1 MKKQLTAMLLTA
13 AFCIN
18 LTAPVFAAA
27 PAAESTRKTE
37 VVYRDSGDLTLPKL
51 SEGEIFQLLSDNP
64 LTLPSDIYEE
74 RPHLSNPYS
83 AGKLKDEAL
92 EAALNRLNALR
103 RIAGLQP
110 VELDEQ
116 FCEDAQHGAV
126 VLAALDNGLNHHP
139 DQPSDMDYDFYQK
152 GYDADASSNLYW
164 GPTLTE
170 AVDGFMKDP
179 GDSNALRVGHRRWQL
194 NPYMARVGFGQAK
207 GKQSNSP
214 YTAEKV
220 FGYGYGSQASCDFD
234 FIAWPASGNFPKSQ
248 FESDTS
254 WSVTLNLHQYE
265 TPQQENIK
273 VTLTRQSDGRKW
285 TFSDESSNGLFNVDT
300 TGYGVANCI
309 VFRPTGISQYDGV
322 YTVHIDGLKTL
333 DGEDVTDF
341 DYKVN
346 FFDAGH
352 GSSGGSTWGGNP
364 GNTDNT
370 GSTGNTGTGDSQGI
384 DDGVATAIMVGC
396 VVVLGAKLVYDVAK
410 TVQSMPVEISGS
422 VKLADGT
429 PLKGATLTLTK
440 NGKTAATTT
449 AKADG
454 SFKMKVERGDYTLNV
469 GFYNEAGQYYEQ
481 THSLKVPASDMQ
493 FVF

>member
-1 MKKQLTAMLLTA
+1 MKKQLTALLLTA

-27 PAAESTRKTE
+27 PAAESTQKTE

-51 SEGEIFQLLSDNP
+51 SEGEISQLLSDNP

-103 RIAGLQP
+103 RIAGLPSVQ
-110 VELDEQ
+110 LDEQ

-126 VLAALDNGLNHHP
+126 VQAALESGLSHYP
-139 DQPSDMDYDFYQK
+139 DQPSDMDDDFYQK
-152 GYDADASSNLYW
+152 GYDASSSSNLFA
-164 GPTLTE
+164 GPTLTA
-170 AVDGFMKDP
+170 AVDGFMEDSDP
-179 GDSNALRVGHRRWQL
+179 TNIDRVGHRRWQL
-194 NPYMARVGFGQAK
+194 DPEMGCIGFGHAK
-207 GKQSNSP
+207 GQHNNVR

-220 FGYGYGSQASCDFD
+220 FQRGDYKYGEVSCDYD
-234 FIAWPASGNFPKSQ
+234 FVAWPASGNFPNGQ
-248 FESDTS
+248 FDPDIA
-254 WSVTLNLHQYE
+254 WSVSVNPDNYWAPTIQ
-265 TPQQENIK
+265 NIK
-273 VTLTRQSDGRKW
+273 VTLTRQSDGKTW
-285 TFSDESSNGLFNVDT
+285 KFSNESSDGYFNVNNVK
-300 TGYGVANCI
+300 YGINNCI
-309 VFRPTGISQYDGV
+309 IFRPIGTGNYNGV
-322 YTVHIDGLKTL
+322 YTVHIDGLKTM
-333 DGEDVTDF
+333 DGKDVTDF

-346 FFDAGH
+346 FFNAGQ
-352 GSSGGSTWGGNP
+352 SSGGWGWGG
-364 GNTDNT
+364 DND
-370 GSTGNTGTGDSQGI
+370 STGTGDSQGI

-396 VVVLGAKLVYDVAK
+396 IVILGAKLVYDVAK

-429 PLKGATLTLTK
+429 PLEGATLTLTK
-440 NGKTAATTT
+440 NGKTVATTT

-481 THSLKVPASDMQ
+481 THALKVPASGVQ

>member
-1 MKKQLTAMLLTA
+1 MKKQLTALLLTA

-18 LTAPVFAAA
+18 LTAPVLAAA
-27 PAAESTRKTE
+27 PAAESTQKTE

-51 SEGEIFQLLSDNP
+51 SEGEISQLLSDNP

-103 RIAGLQP
+103 RIAGLP
-110 VELDEQ
+110 SVELDEQ
-116 FCEDAQHGAV
+116 FCDNAQHGAV
-126 VLAALDNGLNHHP
+126 VQAALENGLSHYP
-139 DQPSDMDYDFYQK
+139 DQPSDMDDDFYQK
-152 GYDADASSNLYW
+152 GYNASRSSNLFA
-164 GPTLTE
+164 GPTLTA
-170 AVDGFMKDP
+170 AVDGFMEDSDP
-179 GDSNALRVGHRRWQL
+179 TNIDRVGHRRWQL
-194 NPYMARVGFGQAK
+194 DPDMKRVGFGQAK
-207 GKQSNSP
+207 GQHNNVR

-220 FGYGYGSQASCDFD
+220 FSYRDYDGYSSKEDCDYD
-234 FIAWPASGNFPKSQ
+234 FVAWPASGNFPNGQ
-248 FESDTS
+248 FAPDIA
-254 WSVTLNLHQYE
+254 WSVSVNPDKYWAPTIQ
-265 TPQQENIK
+265 NIK
-273 VTLTRQSDGRKW
+273 VTLTRQSDGKTW
-285 TFSDESSNGLFNVDT
+285 KFSNESSNGYFNVDNN
-300 TGYGVANCI
+300 GYGINNCI
-309 VFRPTGISQYDGV
+309 IFWPIGTGSYNGV

-346 FFDAGH
+346 FFNAGQ
-352 GSSGGSTWGGNP
+352 SSGGWSWGG
-364 GNTDNT
+364 DND
-370 GSTGNTGTGDSQGI
+370 STGDGGTPGI

-396 VVVLGAKLVYDVAK
+396 VVILGAKLVYDVAK

-422 VKLADGT
+422 VRLADGT
-429 PLKGATLTLTK
+429 PLEGATLTLTK
-440 NGKTAATTT
+440 DGKTVTSTT

-454 SFKMKVERGDYTLNV
+454 SFRMKAERGEYTLTV

-481 THSLKVPASDMQ
+481 THALRLPASGMQ

>member
-1 MKKQLTAMLLTA
+1 MKKQLTALLLTA

-27 PAAESTRKTE
+27 PAAESAQKTE

-51 SEGEIFQLLSDNP
+51 SEGEISQLLSDNP

-103 RIAGLQP
+103 RIAGLPSVQ
-110 VELDEQ
+110 LDEQ

-126 VLAALDNGLNHHP
+126 VQAALESGLSHYP
-139 DQPSDMDYDFYQK
+139 DQPSDMDDDFYQK
-152 GYDADASSNLYW
+152 GYDASSSSNLFA
-164 GPTLTE
+164 GPTLTA
-170 AVDGFMKDP
+170 AVDGFMEDSDP
-179 GDSNALRVGHRRWQL
+179 TNIDRVGHRRWQL
-194 NPYMARVGFGQAK
+194 DPEMGCIGFGHAK
-207 GKQSNSP
+207 GQHNNVR

-220 FGYGYGSQASCDFD
+220 FQRGDYKYGEVSCDYD
-234 FIAWPASGNFPKSQ
+234 FVAWPASGNFPNGQ
-248 FESDTS
+248 FDPDIA
-254 WSVTLNLHQYE
+254 WSVSVNPDNYWAPTIQ
-265 TPQQENIK
+265 NIK
-273 VTLTRQSDGRKW
+273 VTLTRQSDGKTW
-285 TFSDESSNGLFNVDT
+285 KFSNESSDGYFNVNNVK
-300 TGYGVANCI
+300 YGINNCI
-309 VFRPTGISQYDGV
+309 IFRPIGTGNYNGV
-322 YTVHIDGLKTL
+322 YTVHIDGLKTM
-333 DGEDVTDF
+333 DGKDVTDF
-341 DYKVN
+341 DYQVN
-346 FFDAGH
+346 FFNAGQ
-352 GSSGGSTWGGNP
+352 SSGGWGG
-364 GNTDNT
+364 DND
-370 GSTGNTGTGDSQGI
+370 STGTGGSQGI

-396 VVVLGAKLVYDVAK
+396 VVILGAKLVYDVAK

-429 PLKGATLTLTK
+429 PLEGATLTLTK
-440 NGKTAATTT
+440 NGKTVATTT

-481 THSLKVPASDMQ
+481 THALKVPASGMQ

>member
-1 MKKQLTAMLLTA
+1 MKKQLTALLLTA

-27 PAAESTRKTE
+27 PAAESTQKTE

-51 SEGEIFQLLSDNP
+51 SEGEISQLLSDNP

-103 RIAGLQP
+103 RIAGLPSVQ
-110 VELDEQ
+110 LDEQ
-116 FCEDAQHGAV
+116 FCEAAQHGAV

-152 GYDADASSNLYW
+152 GYDADASSNLYG

-220 FGYGYGSQASCDFD
+220 FGYGYEGQTSCDFD

-254 WSVTLNLHQYE
+254 WSVTVNPYE
-265 TPQQENIK
+265 YRIPLQENIK

-309 VFRPTGISQYDGV
+309 VFRPTGISQYNGV

-346 FFDAGH
+346 FFNAGQ
-352 GSSGGSTWGGNP
+352 SSGGWGWGG
-364 GNTDNT
+364 DND
-370 GSTGNTGTGDSQGI
+370 STGTGGSQGI

-396 VVVLGAKLVYDVAK
+396 VVILGAKLVYDVAK

-429 PLKGATLTLTK
+429 PLEGATLTLTK
-440 NGKTAATTT
+440 NGKTVATTT

-481 THSLKVPASDMQ
+481 THALKVPASGMQ

>member
-1 MKKQLTAMLLTA
+1 MKKQLTALLLTA

-27 PAAESTRKTE
+27 PAAESTQKTE

-51 SEGEIFQLLSDNP
+51 SEGEISQLLSDNP

-103 RIAGLQP
+103 RIAGLPSVQ
-110 VELDEQ
+110 LDEQ

-126 VLAALDNGLNHHP
+126 VQAALESGLSHYP
-139 DQPSDMDYDFYQK
+139 DQPSDMDDDFYQK
-152 GYDADASSNLYW
+152 GYDASSSSNLFA
-164 GPTLTE
+164 GPTLTA
-170 AVDGFMKDP
+170 AVDGFMEDSDP
-179 GDSNALRVGHRRWQL
+179 TNIDRVGHRRWQL
-194 NPYMARVGFGQAK
+194 DPEMGCIGFGHAK
-207 GKQSNSP
+207 GQHNNVR

-220 FGYGYGSQASCDFD
+220 FQRGDYKYGEVSCDYD
-234 FIAWPASGNFPKSQ
+234 FVAWPASGNFPNGQ
-248 FESDTS
+248 FDPDIA
-254 WSVTLNLHQYE
+254 WSVSVNPDNYWAPTIQ
-265 TPQQENIK
+265 NIK
-273 VTLTRQSDGRKW
+273 VTLTRQSDGKTW
-285 TFSDESSNGLFNVDT
+285 KFSNESSNGYFNVNNVK
-300 TGYGVANCI
+300 YGINNCI
-309 VFRPTGISQYDGV
+309 IFRPIGTGNYNGV
-322 YTVHIDGLKTL
+322 YTVHIDGLKTS
-333 DGEDVTDF
+333 DGKDVTDF

-346 FFDAGH
+346 FFNAGQ
-352 GSSGGSTWGGNP
+352 SSGGWGWGG
-364 GNTDNT
+364 DND
-370 GSTGNTGTGDSQGI
+370 STGTGGSQGI

-396 VVVLGAKLVYDVAK
+396 VVILGAKLVYDVAK

-429 PLKGATLTLTK
+429 PLEGATLTLTK
-440 NGKTAATTT
+440 NGKTVATTT

-481 THSLKVPASDMQ
+481 THALKVPASGMQ

>member
-1 MKKQLTAMLLTA
+1 MKKQLTALLLTA

-27 PAAESTRKTE
+27 PAAESTQKTE
-37 VVYRDSGDLTLPKL
+37 VVYRNSGDLTLSKL
-51 SEGEIFQLLSDNP
+51 SEGEISQLLSDNP
-64 LTLPSDIYEE
+64 LTLPDELFDE
-74 RPHLSNPYS
+74 VPHTSAPYS
-83 AGKLKDEAL
+83 PGKMNDEILQAG
-92 EAALNRLNALR
+92 LNRLNALR
-103 RIAGLQP
+103 RIAGLQS
-110 VELDEQ
+110 VELDEEL
-116 FCEDAQHGAV
+116 CEEAQYGAV
-126 VLAALDNGLNHHP
+126 LLAALDNGLNHHP
-139 DQPSDMDYDFYQK
+139 SQPVDMDDDFYQK
-152 GYDADASSNLYW
+152 GYDGTSSSNLYL
-164 GPTLTE
+164 GPLLTD

-179 GDSNALRVGHRRWQL
+179 GDSNASDVGHRRWQL
-194 NPYMARVGFGQAK
+194 NPYMSYVGFGQALEK
-207 GKQSNSP
+207 GSLRR
-214 YTAEKV
+214 YTAENVISRKNN
-220 FGYGYGSQASCDFD
+220 ASCDYD

-254 WSVTLNLHQYE
+254 WSVTVNPYE
-265 TPQQENIK
+265 YRIPLQENIK

-309 VFRPTGISQYDGV
+309 VFRPTGISQYDGF

-333 DGEDVTDF
+333 NGEDVTDF

-346 FFDAGH
+346 FFGAGQ
-352 GSSGGSTWGGNP
+352 SSGGWNWGGNTG
-364 GNTDNT
+364 GN
-370 GSTGNTGTGDSQGI
+370 TGNTGTGGSQGI

-396 VVVLGAKLVYDVAK
+396 VVILGAKLVYDVAK

-429 PLKGATLTLTK
+429 PLEGATLTLTK
-440 NGKTAATTT
+440 NGKTVATTT

-481 THSLKVPASDMQ
+481 THALKVPASGMQ

>member
-1 MKKQLTAMLLTA
+1 MKKQLTALLLTA

-27 PAAESTRKTE
+27 LAAESTQKTE
-37 VVYRDSGDLTLPKL
+37 VVYRDSGDLTLRKL
-51 SEGEIFQLLSDNP
+51 SEGEISQLLSDNP

-110 VELDEQ
+110 VELDEE
-116 FCEDAQHGAV
+116 FCEAAQHGAV
-126 VLAALDNGLNHHP
+126 VQAALESGLSHYP
-139 DQPSDMDYDFYQK
+139 DQPSDMDDDFYQK
-152 GYDADASSNLYW
+152 GYDASSSSNLFA
-164 GPTLTE
+164 GPTLTA
-170 AVDGFMKDP
+170 AVDGFMEDSDP
-179 GDSNALRVGHRRWQL
+179 TNIDRVGHRRWQL
-194 NPYMARVGFGQAK
+194 DPEMGCIGFGHAK
-207 GKQSNSP
+207 GQHNNVR

-220 FGYGYGSQASCDFD
+220 FQRGDYKYGEVSCDYD
-234 FIAWPASGNFPKSQ
+234 FVAWPASGNFPNGQ
-248 FESDTS
+248 FDPDIA
-254 WSVTLNLHQYE
+254 WSVSVNPDNYWAPTIQ
-265 TPQQENIK
+265 NIK
-273 VTLTRQSDGRKW
+273 VTLTRQSDGKTW
-285 TFSDESSNGLFNVDT
+285 KFSNESSDGYFNVNNVK
-300 TGYGVANCI
+300 YGINNCI
-309 VFRPTGISQYDGV
+309 IFRPIGTGNYNGV
-322 YTVHIDGLKTL
+322 YTVHIDGLKTM
-333 DGEDVTDF
+333 DGKDVTDF

-346 FFDAGH
+346 FFNAGQ
-352 GSSGGSTWGGNP
+352 SSGGWGWGG
-364 GNTDNT
+364 DND
-370 GSTGNTGTGDSQGI
+370 STGTGGSQGI

-396 VVVLGAKLVYDVAK
+396 VVILGAKLVYDVAK

-429 PLKGATLTLTK
+429 PLEGATLTLTK
-440 NGKTAATTT
+440 NGKTVATTT

-481 THSLKVPASDMQ
+481 THALKVPASGMQ

>member
-1 MKKQLTAMLLTA
+1 MKKQLTALLLTA

-27 PAAESTRKTE
+27 PAAESAQKTE

-51 SEGEIFQLLSDNP
+51 SEGEISQLLSDNP

-110 VELDEQ
+110 VELDEE
-116 FCEDAQHGAV
+116 FCEAAQHGAV
-126 VLAALDNGLNHHP
+126 VQAALESGLSHYP
-139 DQPSDMDYDFYQK
+139 DQPSDMDDDFYQK
-152 GYDADASSNLYW
+152 GYDASSSSNLFA
-164 GPTLTE
+164 GPTLTA
-170 AVDGFMKDP
+170 AVDGFMEDSDP
-179 GDSNALRVGHRRWQL
+179 TNIDRVGHRRWQL
-194 NPYMARVGFGQAK
+194 DPEMGCIGFGHAK
-207 GKQSNSP
+207 GQHNNVR

-220 FGYGYGSQASCDFD
+220 FQRGDYKYGEVSCDYD
-234 FIAWPASGNFPKSQ
+234 FVAWPASGNFPNGQ
-248 FESDTS
+248 FDPDIA
-254 WSVTLNLHQYE
+254 WSVSVNPDNYWAPTIQ
-265 TPQQENIK
+265 NIK
-273 VTLTRQSDGRKW
+273 VTLTRQSDGKTW
-285 TFSDESSNGLFNVDT
+285 KFSNESSDGYFNVNNVK
-300 TGYGVANCI
+300 YGINNCI
-309 VFRPTGISQYDGV
+309 IFRPIGTGNYNGV
-322 YTVHIDGLKTL
+322 YTVHIDGLKTM
-333 DGEDVTDF
+333 DGKDVTDF

-346 FFDAGH
+346 FFNAGQ
-352 GSSGGSTWGGNP
+352 SSGGWGWGG
-364 GNTDNT
+364 DND
-370 GSTGNTGTGDSQGI
+370 STGTGDSQGI

-396 VVVLGAKLVYDVAK
+396 VVILGAKLVYDVAK

-429 PLKGATLTLTK
+429 PLEGATLTLTK
-440 NGKTAATTT
+440 NGKTVATTT

-481 THSLKVPASDMQ
+481 THALKVPASGMQ

>member
-1 MKKQLTAMLLTA
+1 MKKQLTALLLTA

-27 PAAESTRKTE
+27 PAAESTQKTE

-51 SEGEIFQLLSDNP
+51 SEGEISQLLSDNP

-110 VELDEQ
+110 VELDEE
-116 FCEDAQHGAV
+116 FCEAAQHGAV
-126 VLAALDNGLNHHP
+126 VLAALDEGLSHYPN
-139 DQPSDMDYDFYQK
+139 QPSDMDDEFYER
-152 GYDADASSNLYW
+152 GYSATSRSNLNY
-164 GPTLTE
+164 GRTLTGM
-170 AVDGFMKDP
+170 VDGFMI
-179 GDSNALRVGHRRWQL
+179 DSDASNIDRVGHRRWQL
-194 NPYMARVGFGQAK
+194 DPEMKRVGFGEAI
-207 GKQSNSP
+207 GRSTGRVYN
-214 YTAEKV
+214 AEKV
-220 FGYGYGSQASCDFD
+220 IDYSSGAYCDYD
-234 FIAWPASGNFPKSQ
+234 FIAWPASGNFPTSQ
-248 FESDTS
+248 LSYGTA
-254 WSVTLNLHQYE
+254 WSVSVNPDKYQ
-265 TPQQENIK
+265 TPRQENIT
-273 VTLTRQSDGRKW
+273 VTMTRESDGRVW
-285 TFSDESSNGLFNVDT
+285 TFTGDDYDPNAYLYFHVDNG
-300 TGYGVANCI
+300 GYGVSNCI
-309 VFRPTGISQYDGV
+309 IFSPSGIGVYDGN

-346 FFDAGH
+346 FFNAGQ
-352 GSSGGSTWGGNP
+352 SSGGWGWGG
-364 GNTDNT
+364 DND
-370 GSTGNTGTGDSQGI
+370 STGTGGSQGI

-396 VVVLGAKLVYDVAK
+396 VVILGAKLVYDVAK

-429 PLKGATLTLTK
+429 PLEGATLTLTK
-440 NGKTAATTT
+440 NGKTVATTT

-481 THSLKVPASDMQ
+481 THALKVPASGMQ